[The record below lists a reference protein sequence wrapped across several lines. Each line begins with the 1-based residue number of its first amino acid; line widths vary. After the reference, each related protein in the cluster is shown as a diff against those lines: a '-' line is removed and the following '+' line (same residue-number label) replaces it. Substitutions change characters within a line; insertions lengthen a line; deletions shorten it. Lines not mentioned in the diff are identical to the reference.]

1 MATGMIKA
9 SNNIYYAQ
17 LGTNQTIHNNSK
29 FLSLNIP
36 SGAYIVLVYNAN
48 SGGRPVWLNVDNNVI
63 TDPTSDLYCMVN
75 NMSSGVVY
83 HVFSNASQL
92 SLHNV
97 SGQAIDF
104 NGATRIIAIK
114 L

>member
-1 MATGMIKA
+1 MATGMTKV

-17 LGTNQTIHNNSK
+17 LGTRQTISTGKK

-36 SGAYIVLVYNAN
+36 SGAYIILVYNKNENALPLWFGVN
-48 SGGRPVWLNVDNNVI
+48 DNVI
-63 TDPTSDLYCMVN
+63 VDIMSDLYCMVEN
-75 NMSSGVVY
+75 NTSGVIY

-92 SLHNV
+92 SLHNE
-97 SGQAIDF
+97 SGQTVTF
-104 NGATRIIAIK
+104 GGATRIIAIK